1 MKIRHS
7 LKSRVLPFLIALT
20 MLAVRSPAGA
30 NELAELGEAL
40 FFDTSLSLNRTQ
52 ACASCHNPATAFTDS
67 RDNGTRGAVSLGDDG
82 KSLGDRNAP
91 TITYAA
97 LIPPFG
103 VDDTGAYAGG
113 TFYDGRAASLV
124 EQAAEPFTN
133 PLEMNLPD
141 SIAVV
146 GRVKENASHV
156 EKLKALFGETVF
168 DDPDTAFRA
177 IVESIVAFESTAQF
191 APFDSKYDR
200 FLRGDYELTI
210 QEELGRKLFYS
221 RIFNCHECHLIDDRE
236 LQSRAAFSTH
246 RYFNIGVP
254 VNRDV
259 RAKNGLGTGYV
270 DRGLLDNPAVEDP
283 AQAGKF
289 RVPSLRNVAV
299 TGPYMHNGVF
309 DELETVVL
317 FYNKFILTNPESQAN
332 PETGLPWGD
341 PEVPET
347 VDLQLL
353 RQGQP
358 VSELQVSALVS
369 FLEAL
374 TDQRYEHLLDE
385 N

>member
-1 MKIRHS
+1 MQIRHS
-7 LKSRVLPFLIALT
+7 LKTRVLPFLIVLT
-20 MLAVRSPAGA
+20 MLLARSPAGA

-67 RDNGTRGAVSLGDDG
+67 RDNGTGGAVSLGDDG

-141 SIAVV
+141 SSAVV
-146 GRVKENASHV
+146 GRVQENASHV

-168 DDPDTAFRA
+168 DDPGTAFRA
-177 IVESIVAFESTAQF
+177 IVESIVAFERTATF

-236 LQSRAAFSTH
+236 LQPRAAFSTH

-259 RAKNGLGTGYV
+259 RAKNGLGTGHV
-270 DRGLLDNPAVEDP
+270 DQGLLDNPAVEDP
-283 AQAGKF
+283 SQAGKF

-317 FYNKFILTNPESQAN
+317 FYNRFILTNPESQTN